1 MSKGRLIKAYE
12 TGLPFQTREA
22 GPFPILP
29 YRQPSL
35 AFALDRT
42 ARKTIRLP
50 VYHQSLQVVKL
61 LRIQATGK
69 MLVDTAAAGLK
80 GRYDAVL

>member
-1 MSKGRLIKAYE
+1 MQKGRPRKAYE

-35 AFALDRT
+35 ALALGRT
-42 ARKTIRLP
+42 ARKTVRLP
-50 VYHQSLQVVKL
+50 IYHLSLSLVKW
-61 LRIQATGK
+61 
-69 MLVDTAAAGLK
+69 M
-80 GRYDAVL
+80 